1 MSAFENSVPLP
12 PTIRLLT
19 EHLDMLLAAGE
30 DLNALSCD
38 IAGVTATGV
47 PASAVPASVVPA
59 SFVKR
64 PEDETTRDLHSFV
77 TQAAILERACANRAM
92 SARVRTHELVD
103 EDERFRT
110 IGRLFLGG
118 TAQLADLVEQMSAAD
133 AQHLADTSC
142 PMTYLRSRS
151 VIANDAVGP
160 DPYETLRIDETF
172 LISKVVPLGGLMDM
186 TAGFL
191 DGLERHYEIFPTIVD
206 YATQGERLP
215 TPDRGQPEIQ
225 RLSLDDALAAL
236 RQASSR

>member
-1 MSAFENSVPLP
+1 RAQTEASPSMSAFENSVPLP

-38 IAGVTATGV
+38 MAVVTATGV
-47 PASAVPASVVPA
+47 PAS
-59 SFVKR
+59 FVKG

-172 LISKVVPLGGLMDM
+172 LISKIVPLGGLMDM

-191 DGLERHYEIFPTIVD
+191 DALERHYEIFPTIAD
-206 YATQGERLP
+206 YATQAERLP
-215 TPDRGQPEIQ
+215 TPNRGQPEIQ